1 MEIKQLSVFLE
12 NKQGRLYSVLNVLAE
27 NKLNIRALSLAD
39 TSDFAILRLVINDPD
54 KGLEILKENN
64 FIVKMSTSIAVE
76 LNDTPGGLSSV
87 LKILK
92 ENNIDLEYLY
102 AFTHDPSETAML
114 LIHTED
120 LEKTQ
125 KVFIDNGV
133 KLVKAETVYNL

>member
-12 NKQGRLYSVLNVLAE
+12 NKQGSLYGVLNVLAE

-54 KGLEILKENN
+54 KGLKVLKENN
-64 FIVKMSTSIAVE
+64 FIVKMTTSIAVE
-76 LNDTPGGLSSV
+76 LNDSPGGLSSV
-87 LKILK
+87 LKILN

-102 AFTHDPSETAML
+102 AFTYDPSEKAML

-120 LEKTQ
+120 LEKTA
-125 KVFIDNGV
+125 KVLNDNGV
-133 KLVKAETVYNL
+133 KLVKSETVYNL